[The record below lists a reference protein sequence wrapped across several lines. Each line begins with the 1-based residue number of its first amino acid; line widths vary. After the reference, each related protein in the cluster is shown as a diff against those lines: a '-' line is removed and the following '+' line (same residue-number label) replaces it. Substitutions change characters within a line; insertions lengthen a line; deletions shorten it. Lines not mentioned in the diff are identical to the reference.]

1 MIRLA
6 FRPGFQNPPEA
17 SALEPAE
24 VSLKEA
30 ATALRRQI
38 ARIHRGERMTQ
49 EAAVEGP
56 YSPEQW
62 LYIHLRHAE
71 LHLSFLA
78 IEEKVLAEE
87 SAAAYRLRRDDP
99 ARQGRQ

>member
-17 SALEPAE
+17 SVLEPAE
-24 VSLKEA
+24 VSLEEA

-38 ARIHRGERMTQ
+38 ARIRSGERMTQ

-56 YSPEQW
+56 YSHEQ
-62 LYIHLRHAE
+62 
-71 LHLSFLA
+71 
-78 IEEKVLAEE
+78 
-87 SAAAYRLRRDDP
+87 
-99 ARQGRQ
+99 